1 MSYIKQNFQDGQVL
15 AAEHMQKLEIGILN
29 SEFCDQ
35 ENMIKILT
43 ISAGDVEGSVP
54 FELTEGSGP
63 YAAVIACSDLA
74 QELFEEGNIGLRI
87 GNHNY
92 GSLASQIKGA
102 FDPVEN
108 LPWRQ
113 NLEVNKFEYAKGVI
127 EISLIEPA
135 PENLSYICI
144 LAKDG
149 SAEAFLGDM
158 IIDTLNPLLNK
169 VNELELRLAIIEE
182 ALQ

>member
-1 MSYIKQNFQDGQVL
+1 MAYVRQNFQNGQVL

-35 ENMIKILT
+35 ENIIKILT
-43 ISAGDVEGSVP
+43 IPAGDIEGSVSY
-54 FELTEGSGP
+54 ELTEGSGP
-63 YAAVIACSDLA
+63 YAAIIACSDLA
-74 QELFEEGNIGLRI
+74 QELFEVGNIDLKI

-92 GSLASQIKGA
+92 GSLASQIKGT
-102 FDPVEN
+102 FDPIEN

-113 NLEVNKFEYAKGVI
+113 NLKINKFEYAKGVI
-127 EISLIEPA
+127 EISLTEPA

-149 SAEAFLGDM
+149 SAEAFLGD
-158 IIDTLNPLLNK
+158 IIVDTLNPLLNK
-169 VNELELRLAIIEE
+169 VNELELRLAAIEE

>member
-1 MSYIKQNFQDGQVL
+1 MSYTKQNFQDGQVL

-43 ISAGDVEGSVP
+43 IPAGDVEGSVP

-74 QELFEEGNIGLRI
+74 QELFEKGQVHSRI
-87 GNHNY
+87 GSHNY
-92 GSLASQIKGA
+92 GGLSSQVRGVFSPI
-102 FDPVEN
+102 ET
-108 LPWRQ
+108 LPSRQ
-113 NLEVNKFEYAKGVI
+113 NLNVDKFEYAKGAI
-127 EISLIEPA
+127 EISLTEPA
-135 PENLSYICI
+135 PEDLSYICI